1 MSLHLVHWCLEAIS
15 EECFFLEKGLCFG
28 SQRQISK
35 LSWIHYSRVLT
46 GFIALCLSFLSHIV
60 MLALQSFSE
69 VKGSDGSF

>member
-1 MSLHLVHWCLEAIS
+1 MSLHLVHWCLEGIS
-15 EECFFLEKGLCFG
+15 EECFFLENGLCFG

-35 LSWIHYSRVLT
+35 LSWIHYSRVPT